1 MELKEKAMMI
11 QRVVCFKYKPETS
24 QQDIDAHL
32 ERFRK
37 LPDIVPGIAS
47 YRGGLCV
54 PNANG
59 DLPAFSSMH
68 YLTFKSTE
76 DMCLYFNNPK
86 HQEFG
91 KFGGAISEKIFV
103 LNSEISFETSK

>member
-1 MELKEKAMMI
+1 MMI